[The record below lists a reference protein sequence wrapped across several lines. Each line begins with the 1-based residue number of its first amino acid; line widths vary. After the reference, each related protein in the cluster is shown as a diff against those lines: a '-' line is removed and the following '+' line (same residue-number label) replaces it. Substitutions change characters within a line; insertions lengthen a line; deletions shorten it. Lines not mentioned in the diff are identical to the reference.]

1 MNYVFKTSNVID
13 AMSEDLV
20 IEILRKI
27 QNELA
32 SVKQKI
38 ERVDSS
44 MNLQFAAL
52 NEKLSGQ
59 LISEIE
65 FREQVKDLKQR
76 VDRIERRLELSDD

>member
-1 MNYVFKTSNVID
+1 
-13 AMSEDLV
+13 MSEDLV

-32 SVKQKI
+32 RVNHKI

-65 FREQVKDLKQR
+65 FREQVIDLKQR
-76 VDRIERRLELSDD
+76 VDRIEKRLELSDD